1 MLENRK
7 FLSLDDGEIISDD
20 LLARSSI
27 GREVRLR
34 TIDISRTLEKIGFT
48 ALGIAITLDNSGI
61 KKRGTCGRMTAV
73 EAAQALEKYLK
84 TLIEKELRKYPLF
97 VSYVFESHRG
107 GMPHIHAMI
116 FCLPSHLAKISA
128 FFSRFLS
135 RKAVTVEVLSPE
147 YLFKQNTGTW
157 HLRQTTAQLIGCDVS
172 KLLRKTTSE
181 WENGKKKTY
190 KCDRIKD
197 LQEGKVLHS
206 AQNFKMA
213 RKYPNAYIELDVFM
227 NELLE
232 AWNNTF
238 GVKKN
243 RARAANAIN
252 KETKAPYI
260 LEKVVIFPS
269 SIKRNRKPKKTSK
282 KENAKP
288 LDLDLRAKNGDR
300 YHACNCRVFLSERQL
315 KALKIAARQQKN
327 KAGLIHLIRLLF
339 SNYQNGLMPALS
351 PSRAASYLNFVLE
364 RQRVQEKEAR
374 ANRKLAREYGADD
387 IQWLYDYHLHRE
399 LWGEVKVEI
408 YETWHTELW
417 QRGLMSDASSKAFD
431 NFVDELLDTE
441 EFTDFSIDE
450 KKQKLAELFPKRERT
465 LILEKIVTKSEPQ
478 KEPEPCLF
486 APSDLVPTSIEKLN
500 KNYHLS

>member
-1 MLENRK
+1 MATIDRK
-7 FLSLDDGEIISDD
+7 FLSLDDGEVISNE

-34 TIDISRTLEKIGFT
+34 TVDISKVLEKIGFT
-48 ALGIAITLDNSGI
+48 AIGIAVTLDNSGI
-61 KKRGTCGRMTAV
+61 RRRGTCGRMTAV
-73 EAAQALEKYLK
+73 EAAEALRQYLK
-84 TLIEKELRKYPLF
+84 TLIEEKLKQYPIF
-97 VSYVFESHRG
+97 VSYVFEAHRG

-116 FCLPSHLAKISA
+116 FCLPLHFQKIASFLESH
-128 FFSRFLS
+128 LS
-135 RKAVTVEVLSPE
+135 RKAVTVDVLSPS
-147 YLFKQNTGTW
+147 YLFKEGTGEW
-157 HLRQTTAQLIGCDVS
+157 HLEQKTAQLIGYDIS
-172 KLLRKTTSE
+172 KLLRRTASE
-181 WENGKKKTY
+181 YESGKKRVY

-197 LQEGKVLHS
+197 LQEGKILHS

-213 RKYPNAYIELDVFM
+213 HKYPNAYIELDVFM

-260 LEKVVIFPS
+260 LERVVIFPS

-364 RQRVQEKEAR
+364 RQRAQEKEAR
-374 ANRKLAREYGADD
+374 ANRKLAREYGAESID
-387 IQWLYDYHLHRE
+387 WLYNYHLHRDIF
-399 LWGEVKVEI
+399 GEIKVEVH
-408 YETWHTELW
+408 ETWHTELW
-417 QRGLMSDASSKAFD
+417 SRGLMSDISSKTRD
-431 NFVDELLDTE
+431 SLIEELLDTE
-441 EFTDFSIDE
+441 EYFDLSLDE
-450 KKQKLAELFPKRERT
+450 KKAKMAELFPKRERT
-465 LILEKIVTKSEPQ
+465 AILEKSPLKINESEPQ
-478 KEPEPCLF
+478 KKPEPCLF
-486 APSDLVPTSIEKLN
+486 APAELIPTVSSN
-500 KNYHLS
+500 F